1 MKALRTTYLAII
13 NCASILQTLAV
24 SATLKG
30 ANKAQ
35 RIERPTPGC

>member
-1 MKALRTTYLAII
+1 MKALKTTYLAII
-13 NCASILQTLAV
+13 NCASIQTLAV
-24 SATLKG
+24 SATLRG